1 MESQIYGNR
10 GLVLTRGQ
18 GAEVYDKNGK
28 RYLDFFM
35 GHGASLFGHN
45 HPFLVKA
52 LKEASERPWTI
63 GAGFESEERNK
74 ASEALSRFFPN
85 HRIFWTNSG
94 AEAIESALKICALNR
109 PDRSRVLALRR
120 SFHGRTC
127 GALSLTFNPKYRSNF
142 SPLLFKVE
150 HYTAQEL
157 PSKIDKDT
165 LAVFVEPIQGEGG
178 VHPLES
184 SLGKAISEQCQK
196 TGALLVSDEI
206 QTGFGRCGNIS
217 ISSAH
222 GLEPDVI
229 CLSKGV
235 AGGLP
240 VGVALWKK
248 ELLDFIPQSHGST
261 AGGNPLVCSIAFAAM
276 GLLQKE
282 RYPQKAKEMGAY
294 FSSLLS
300 SIKNPLIEEIR
311 GRGLLVGIQLKCKV
325 TPIIRD
331 LQNAGL
337 LALQASPMVL
347 RFMPPFTAERHHFEE
362 ATAILEGVL
371 TNHG

>member
-1 MESQIYGNR
+1 
-10 GLVLTRGQ
+10 
-18 GAEVYDKNGK
+18 
-28 RYLDFFM
+28 
-35 GHGASLFGHN
+35 
-45 HPFLVKA
+45 
-52 LKEASERPWTI
+52 
-63 GAGFESEERNK
+63 
-74 ASEALSRFFPN
+74 
-85 HRIFWTNSG
+85 
-94 AEAIESALKICALNR
+94 
-109 PDRSRVLALRR
+109 
-120 SFHGRTC
+120 
-127 GALSLTFNPKYRSNF
+127 
-142 SPLLFKVE
+142 
-150 HYTAQEL
+150 
-157 PSKIDKDT
+157 
-165 LAVFVEPIQGEGG
+165 
-178 VHPLES
+178 
-184 SLGKAISEQCQK
+184 
-196 TGALLVSDEI
+196 
-206 QTGFGRCGNIS
+206 
-217 ISSAH
+217 
-222 GLEPDVI
+222 
-229 CLSKGV
+229 
-235 AGGLP
+235 
-240 VGVALWKK
+240 
-248 ELLDFIPQSHGST
+248 IPQSHGST